1 MSEASSAIAA
11 TLVPLSA
18 TAVGGHAYD
27 RERPDRRLALE
38 LLIDGFPAALA
49 RADLFDPA
57 LAKDGRSDGCH
68 GFLFALPPGAL
79 ADARRLELRL
89 ANGDATL
96 ARLDAPFVAAAPD
109 NDAEVR
115 WFGGLRLNGW
125 LGGSAGGGRVRAL
138 VEGKPV
144 AEAVA
149 DGWAHVGEGACA
161 RARRAFDLFLPDSL
175 ADGRV
180 HHAQVID
187 EAGRELPGSPVFVI
201 AFADGLAQFIRG
213 RGELDSQRP
222 RAEFFDRLMPQAL
235 PFSQAAQARLRT
247 LPPLPETPLAAPVA
261 VVLVGASGVEA
272 SIESLESQENCDWLA
287 AAMDSRGGPAG
298 FDPADL
304 AAFLDADAGA
314 CEFVAFAPGGTL
326 FQPAALATLA
336 AALKD
341 FPAAP
346 WAYAD
351 FTLEGA
357 DGGEWPAALP
367 AFDYERLLSQGAGAL
382 LFLARRGYVKAALA
396 AGADSLFRLCNFA
409 FDARR
414 APAPRPGGPRQGFP
428 LASTPAHVP
437 GFLARLP
444 RLDARAQTPALMRAA
459 QAHFDARKV
468 PARIDPAAGFAF
480 PCIRLSRQPAP
491 GKVSILIPT
500 RDRLDLLRPCIDSLF
515 ATVDLA
521 AHEIIVLDNDS
532 SDPETL
538 AWFEQM
544 SARGLRVFRV
554 GGAFNFARI
563 VNAGA
568 AVATGQFL
576 LLLNNDVEAL
586 HKGWLEDMRGH
597 MAEPDVGAVG
607 AHLLWPSG
615 VVQHGGVVLGPR
627 YAAAHAFND
636 RMDGDPGYADLLL
649 ASHECSS
656 VTAACMLTDRALF
669 NAVGGFDALSFPVN
683 FNDVDYC
690 LKLRAEGLRVVQ
702 SPHARLLH
710 RESASR
716 GKDEAPDK
724 AARMDRELR
733 NLRAAWGDVLVADPA
748 YSPLLS
754 LDPLPYSALAWPP
767 RPSGPRQPGF
777 PRKRVVPAGF

>member
-1 MSEASSAIAA
+1 MSEANGAIAA
-11 TLVPLSA
+11 TLVALSA
-18 TAVGGHAYD
+18 NAVGGHAYD
-27 RERPDRRLALE
+27 PEQMDRRLALE
-38 LLIDGFPAALA
+38 LVVDGAPVALA
-49 RADLFDPA
+49 RADLFDAA
-57 LAKDGRSDGCH
+57 LAQDGQGDGCH
-68 GFLFALPPGAL
+68 GFVFSLPAGAL
-79 ADARRLELRL
+79 ADARRVELRL
-89 ANGDATL
+89 ANQTEAL
-96 ARLDAPFVAAAPD
+96 ARLDAPFVAAAAE

-125 LGGSAGGGRVRAL
+125 LGAAAGDGRVRAL

-149 DGWAHVGEGACA
+149 DSWTHSGEGAQT
-161 RARRAFDLFLPDSL
+161 RARRTFDLYLPDSL

-180 HHAQVID
+180 HHARVVD
-187 EAGRELPGSPVFVI
+187 ETGRELAGSPVFLI

-213 RGELDSQRP
+213 RAELESQRP

-235 PFSQAAQARLRT
+235 PFSQAARARLRA
-247 LPPLPETPLAAPVA
+247 LPPLPEAVAAPIA

-272 SIESLESQENCDWLA
+272 SIESLESQEGCDWLA
-287 AAMDSRGGPAG
+287 AVMDQRDGPAS
-298 FDPADL
+298 FDAAGL
-304 AAFLDADAGA
+304 KAFLDADASA
-314 CEFVAFAPGGTL
+314 CELVAFAPGGTL
-326 FQPAALATLA
+326 FQPAALTQLA
-336 AALKD
+336 AALKT
-341 FPAAP
+341 FPDAP

-351 FTLEGA
+351 FTVESA

-367 AFDYERLLSQGAGAL
+367 AFDYERLLTQGAGAH
-382 LFLARRGYVKAALA
+382 LFLTRRAYVAAALA
-396 AGADSLFRLCNFA
+396 AGADLLFRLCNFA

-414 APAPRPGGPRQGFP
+414 GPAPRQGGPRQGFP
-428 LASTPAHVP
+428 LASTPVHVP

-444 RLDARAQTPALMRAA
+444 RLDARAQTPALMCAA
-459 QAHFDARKV
+459 QAHFDARKL
-468 PARIDPAAGFAF
+468 PTRIDPAAGFSF
-480 PCIRLSRQPAP
+480 PCIRLSRQPPP

-500 RDRLDLLRPCIDSLF
+500 RDRLDLLRPCIDQLF

-521 AHEIIVLDNDS
+521 AHEIIVLDNES
-532 SDPETL
+532 TDPETL

-544 SARGLRVFRV
+544 SAKGLRVFRA
-554 GGAFNFARI
+554 GGSFNFARI
-563 VNAGA
+563 INAGA

-649 ASHECSS
+649 AAHECSA

-669 NAVGGFDALSFPVN
+669 NAVGGFDALNFPVN

-702 SPHARLLH
+702 TPHAKLLH

-716 GKDEAPDK
+716 GRDEAPDK

-733 NLRAAWGDVLVADPA
+733 NLRAAWGDALVADPS

-754 LDPLPYSALAWPP
+754 LDPIPYSALAWPP
-767 RPSGPRQPGF
+767 RPCGPRQPGF
-777 PRKRVVPAGF
+777 PRRRAVPPGF